1 MFLKLIA
8 VVLIAAIGSPLCCCN
23 AWAEAAD
30 AGLEKTC
37 CGNVTALPDPGSPI
51 DDPSAPNGPEDPQCP
66 CSKGSAVEKC
76 SHEVAVPVRS
86 ESTVDGMDFNLGNLL
101 ADILPRPFWVEESGS
116 IYRDLHSDIAPPD
129 FRAVRC
135 VYLL

>member
-8 VVLIAAIGSPLCCCN
+8 VVLIAALGSPLCCCT
-23 AWAEAAD
+23 AWAEARV
-30 AGLEKTC
+30 EPSC
-37 CGNVTALPDPGSPI
+37 CGSLADVAGSGSPV
-51 DDPSAPNGPEDPQCP
+51 DAPSAPNGPEEPECP
-66 CSKGSAVEKC
+66 CSKSSAVEKC

-86 ESTVDGMDFNLGNLL
+86 ESAVDGMDFNLGNLL
-101 ADILPRPFWVEESGS
+101 ADILPRPFWVEKSGS